1 MGFQQLEGRT
11 TMTEEAKGL
20 SNSSVQTSL
29 TKFGHDE
36 QSEPAFSSN
45 EEDRL
50 QVDSRLSFHDDDLSS
65 LLERS
70 GHAVTPTEL
79 VLAPVDLHRR
89 VIKHRL
95 TDENRPRDSFR
106 LCKPVDVAAELLE
119 PKIGNQPGTVD
130 RIDRLPLLEEL
141 LQQHTEVAD
150 RFQLLFGASP
160 ADSVKLVEQ
169 ARTVVESITGYHP
182 ERIDGFRN
190 WCQKRDGPLGADGLD
205 LLTATVEIER
215 QLRRQT
221 DRVTSKEALVRW
233 ACREVLGSDGGLW
246 QQEFST
252 IDRVWLCGTST
263 ISASLVDF
271 LTCILS
277 TIDIDVH
284 IYVRNTS
291 GAVIRQRLPQM
302 LGIEAPGSEVFDVR

>member
-1 MGFQQLEGRT
+1 
-11 TMTEEAKGL
+11 MTEEAKGL

-29 TKFGHDE
+29 TKFGHDK
-36 QSEPAFSSN
+36 QSESLFPSN
-45 EEDRL
+45 EEGRL

-70 GHAVTPTEL
+70 GHAVAPTEL

-95 TDENRPRDSFR
+95 TDENRPRDSFC

-119 PKIGNQPGTVD
+119 AKTGNQPGTTD
-130 RIDRLPLLEEL
+130 RIDRLPLLEDVL
-141 LQQHTEVAD
+141 RQHTEVAG

-169 ARTVVESITGYHP
+169 ARTEVESITGYHP

-190 WCQKRDGPLGADGLD
+190 WCQKRDGPLGADGFD

-221 DRVTSKEALVRW
+221 DRVTSKEAVVRW

-246 QQEFST
+246 QQEFPT
-252 IDRVWLCGTST
+252 IDRVWLCGAST
-263 ISASLVDF
+263 VSASLADF
-271 LTCILS
+271 LNGLLS
-277 TIDIDVH
+277 TTDVDVH